1 MSFHNKDYYN
11 IKSLD
16 SGIYYLNQA
25 IELDKN
31 YYNTYENMIKL
42 LRDKNDYKGM
52 ISTLKIMQSLNPQNS
67 FLVIREAQVFEL
79 LGDTITSKK
88 LYSDGI
94 EKFKEVIND
103 DSGFDLRQEY
113 FMSLFLSGND
123 KLAVE
128 EIKSMYK
135 KYPYKTK
142 TLVSFLE
149 NSNFW
154 ISILK

>member
-1 MSFHNKDYYN
+1 MKKSFNLIFEKLNILDNQYVSDISKIKEFCPSMKNKKILEIGCGQGKLVKNFHMKN
-11 IKSLD
+11 INIS
-16 SGIYYLNQA
+16 A

-94 EKFKEVIND
+94 EKFKEVVND

-113 FMSLFLSGND
+113 FMSLF
-123 KLAVE
+123 
-128 EIKSMYK
+128 
-135 KYPYKTK
+135 
-142 TLVSFLE
+142 F
-149 NSNFW
+149 
-154 ISILK
+154 